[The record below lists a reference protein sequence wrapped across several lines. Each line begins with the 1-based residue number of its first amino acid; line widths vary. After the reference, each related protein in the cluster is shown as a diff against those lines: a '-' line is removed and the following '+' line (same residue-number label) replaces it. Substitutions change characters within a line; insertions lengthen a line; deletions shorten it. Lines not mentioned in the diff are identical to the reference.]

1 MTPPKP
7 TPHANWHYG
16 MPKRVANFMI
26 SSMKC
31 QLNESLGYIFDGFA
45 VSVSPILFKSKY
57 LVSTQ

>member
-1 MTPPKP
+1 
-7 TPHANWHYG
+7 

-31 QLNESLGYIFDGFA
+31 QLKEPLGYIFDGFA

-57 LVSTQ
+57 LVSTQKSNS